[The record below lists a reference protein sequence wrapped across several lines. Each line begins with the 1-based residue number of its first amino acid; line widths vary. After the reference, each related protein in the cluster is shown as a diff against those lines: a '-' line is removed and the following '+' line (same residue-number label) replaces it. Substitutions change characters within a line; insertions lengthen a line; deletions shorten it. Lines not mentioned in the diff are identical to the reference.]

1 MASFAHMLQTTG
13 DEGKQAPP
21 TAHSTKRLTLDLTR
35 EEHRALKLLSV
46 EHEVPMADLLRGAIA
61 ELREDPVLLGRVTR
75 HAS

>member
-1 MASFAHMLQTTG
+1 MPRTQAEDDTLTPPASHA
-13 DEGKQAPP
+13 
-21 TAHSTKRLTLDLTR
+21 TKRLTLDLTR

-61 ELREDPVLLGRVTR
+61 ELRHDPLLLDRATR